1 MTVVIAALCLGVA
14 AAAPSRARLVRP
26 ATVAPAADGRAG
38 PGVVHRLWLMMGR
51 SRRRRRLIAALPEL
65 VDLIARALRGGA
77 NLQLAMAEAAA
88 SEGPASESLRAVL
101 ARVAAGER
109 LGDGVDRWA
118 AGLTH
123 PDADMVR
130 AVLRLGG
137 STGGAL
143 AVSLERTAATLR
155 ERTALADEIRA
166 LTAQARA
173 SSLVVALA
181 PLGFLGVVVTVD
193 RDSAAVLFTTPL
205 GFACLLTG
213 LLLDAAGIVWMS
225 QIAAAVAR

>member
-1 MTVVIAALCLGVA
+1 MTVVIAALCFGVA
-14 AAAPSRARLVRP
+14 VAAPSRARLARSIAISP
-26 ATVAPAADGRAG
+26 TGDRRAG
-38 PGVVHRLWLMMGR
+38 PGPVHRLWLMMGS
-51 SRRRRRLIAALPEL
+51 SRRRRRLIGALPEL
-65 VDLIARALRGGA
+65 VDLIARGLRGGA
-77 NLQLAMAEAAA
+77 NLQLSMADAAA
-88 SEGPASESLRAVL
+88 SDGPASESLRAVL
-101 ARVAAGER
+101 ARVEAGER

-118 AGLTH
+118 AGLAH

-130 AVLRLGG
+130 AVLRLGE

-155 ERTALADEIRA
+155 ERTALADEIKA
-166 LTAQARA
+166 LTAQTRA

-205 GFACLLTG
+205 GFACLVIG
-213 LLLDAAGIVWMS
+213 LLLDAAGIIWMS
-225 QIAAAVAR
+225 RIAAAVAR